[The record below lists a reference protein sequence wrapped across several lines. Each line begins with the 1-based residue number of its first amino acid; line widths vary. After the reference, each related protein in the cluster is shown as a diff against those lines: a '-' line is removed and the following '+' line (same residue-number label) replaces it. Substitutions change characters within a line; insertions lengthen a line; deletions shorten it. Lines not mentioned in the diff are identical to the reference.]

1 MYSTGIVLTLKSI
14 DHRLN
19 KILASWAA
27 EDERS
32 ARCAAK
38 WQRQRHLARWAAED
52 ERSARRKAKRKRQA
66 TAVSAAK
73 RERQA
78 TASSD
83 SVESDDEVQ
92 LVQTLGVV
100 EPKGGT
106 LTKPN
111 PKPILTLNVT

>member
-1 MYSTGIVLTLKSI
+1 MDQMMDEMKSI
-14 DHRLN
+14 DVFKN
-19 KILASWAA
+19 ILARWAA

-38 WQRQRHLARWAAED
+38 WERHLARWAAED

-78 TASSD
+78 TALSA
-83 SVESDDEVQ
+83 DDEVQ
-92 LVQTLGVV
+92 LVQTVGVV

-111 PKPILTLNVT
+111 PNPILTLNVT

>member
-1 MYSTGIVLTLKSI
+1 MDELKSI
-14 DHRLN
+14 GDVYN
-19 KILASWAA
+19 KILARWAA

-38 WQRQRHLARWAAED
+38 WERHLARWAA

-78 TASSD
+78 TALSAAFKCCSS
-83 SVESDDEVQ
+83 ESNDEVQ

-106 LTKPN
+106 LTQS
-111 PKPILTLNVT
+111 LS